1 VTSQP
6 GQNPHSPGPLP
17 RRTLR
22 RGRLSGQC
30 GWPAVHSLVRRLQEG
45 PGQRAVVGAAV
56 RCRARCAARPAGAA
70 AVLGR
75 PATPRTVTAQR
86 LAAPQTATGGRPS
99 PSNSGHW
106 PEGPSNPAGGPPTGL
121 RELPA
126 RPNSSGPATST
137 AAGATGGTALA
148 SSTPIPRR
156 RRAPAQQFGGRQGG
170 RVETGLRVAGVRT
183 ELLDLGDRRPGRSR
197 RLRAPPRQ
205 HANATATAELLRA
218 NRSSSN
224 GSGAPTRY
232 WPNAAAR
239 SISTSQVG
247 PSCQHTRHVSPH
259 STETLTCASSD
270 STLDHALA
278 PSDRFTSTP
287 LDRNEIGSTVT
298 KRKSVPGYETAARS
312 ARNGRRSRG
321 ARQRAPVRPA
331 VCSRDPT
338 DRRSAS
344 NAPAPITYP
353 TPGHR
358 PGRWTIGR
366 DLRQRARNP
375 R

>member
-1 VTSQP
+1 MVSA
-6 GQNPHSPGPLP
+6 GGLP
-17 RRTLR
+17 STHWSV
-22 RGRLSGQC
+22 G
-30 GWPAVHSLVRRLQEG
+30 RRLPEG
-45 PGQRAVVGAAV
+45 PGQQAVVGAAV

-86 LAAPQTATGGRPS
+86 LAAPQTATRGGRP
-99 PSNSGHW
+99 PQTRGI
-106 PEGPSNPAGGPPTGL
+106 GRRARATRQAGRRPACENCPPDRTAPD
-121 RELPA
+121 RRPA
-126 RPNSSGPATST
+126 R
-137 AAGATGGTALA
+137 
-148 SSTPIPRR
+148 R
-156 RRAPAQQFGGRQGG
+156 PAQRVARPWRAAHPSRDDAVPPRSSSAAARVDG
-170 RVETGLRVAGVRT
+170 VETGLRVAGVRT

-270 STLDHALA
+270 SALDHALA

-287 LDRNEIGSTVT
+287 LDRNAIGSTVT

-331 VCSRDPT
+331 VCSAIRPT
-338 DRRSAS
+338 DEARATPQRRS
-344 NAPAPITYP
+344 P
-353 TPGHR
+353 TR
-358 PGRWTIGR
+358 R
-366 DLRQRARNP
+366 
-375 R
+375 